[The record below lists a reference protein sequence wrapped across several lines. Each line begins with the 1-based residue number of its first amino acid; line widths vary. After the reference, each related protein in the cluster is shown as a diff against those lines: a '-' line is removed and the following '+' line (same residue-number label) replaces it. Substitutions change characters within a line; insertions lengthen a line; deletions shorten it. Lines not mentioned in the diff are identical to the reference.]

1 MADRPELLRLF
12 DVAESPFDIPSK
24 TETTDATSRNTTTPK
39 APSAEATHDSG
50 APERDGDAEVL
61 RRCVVAAGL
70 MNHARV
76 EFDDAVAAARATGH
90 TCATDRE
97 RHEDPA
103 PDTPSPERAPE
114 YGWQRHVWPAA
125 PSELTESDAEHEPVA
140 AQALFGHLRR
150 LRPG

>member
-12 DVAESPFDIPSK
+12 DIAESPFDIPSK
-24 TETTDATSRNTTTPK
+24 TETTDAMSRNTTTPK
-39 APSAEATHDSG
+39 APSAEETHDSG

-90 TCATDRE
+90 TWRQIGNATRIPHQTLH
-97 RHEDPA
+97 RRSGRRNTA
-103 PDTPSPERAPE
+103 GNDTSGPPPRAN
-114 YGWQRHVWPAA
+114 
-125 PSELTESDAEHEPVA
+125 
-140 AQALFGHLRR
+140 
-150 LRPG
+150 